1 MFVATLISAPFL
13 YAAADVSTT
22 RTESGEASVTGLDIF
37 HRVHNLAVEVDLKV
51 DMGTG

>member
-13 YAAADVSTT
+13 YVAADLSI
-22 RTESGEASVTGLDIF
+22 RAESGEASVTGLDVF
-37 HRVHNLAVEVDLKV
+37 HRVHNLTVEVDLKV